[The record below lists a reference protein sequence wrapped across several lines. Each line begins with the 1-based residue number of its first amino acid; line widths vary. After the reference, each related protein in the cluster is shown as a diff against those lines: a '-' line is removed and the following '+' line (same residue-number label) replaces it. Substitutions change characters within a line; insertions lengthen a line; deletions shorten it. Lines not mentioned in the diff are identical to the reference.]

1 MASVTIQKW
10 TTAGACG
17 GQINHIY
24 RTREHYGNQDID
36 RALADRNEMAGTAEE
51 ARARIRETIAQVDAA
66 VPPQRVRTDRKT
78 IAELCIPAPRAG
90 MNDEDARRFL
100 TAACIELVHEPS
112 MHVVGIGLHGDEVH
126 EYINPDSKTRVQ
138 SRLHVHVLVVPDV
151 PGRGCNMKSWLTKS
165 RYRKIN
171 QLLDRV
177 CERELGYSYQDGTQS
192 RSRGDVER
200 VKLASQRAEAAELTA
215 KIDTLRQEKA
225 AAIAQIDMLRQKQTG
240 LTAQIDTQE
249 AQIRALT
256 ARNDKLQQETAEARR
271 MAQDALQEYQTAAG
285 RTQVE
290 QQRADELREEINRLD
305 VVRELSTVPEN
316 RTLNEAKSTA
326 RKAFVGDNV
335 VLPRREFES
344 ICSLAETCW
353 TNHKAVLQ
361 MQREK
366 DEAERNARFAEQAAE
381 QRARQIT
388 LEQAREQA
396 SRDRKLGRYERM
408 EREFPQVFREMDERM
423 HTRTIDHDRGRSR

>member
-10 TTAGACG
+10 STTAACG
-17 GQINHIY
+17 GQVSHIY
-24 RTREHYGNQDID
+24 RTREHYGNKDID
-36 RALADRNEMAGTAEE
+36 ATLADCNEMAGTAED
-51 ARARIRETIAQVDAA
+51 ARTRIRETIAQVDAA
-66 VPPQRVRTDRKT
+66 TPPKRVRADRKT

-90 MNDEDARRFL
+90 MSDQDARRFL
-100 TAACIELVHEPS
+100 TAACVELMQVTS

-126 EYINPDSKTRVQ
+126 EYVDPDSKSRVQ

-151 PGRGCNMKSWLTKS
+151 PGHGCNMKSWLTKS
-165 RYRKIN
+165 RYRELN

-177 CERELGYSYQDGTQS
+177 CERELGYSYQDGSGQ

-200 VKLASQRAEAAELTA
+200 MKQRSLQAEAAELTA
-215 KIDTLRQEKA
+215 KIDTMRQEAARLDTIRQQARLDAARAAQEADKAVERAKA
-225 AAIAQIDMLRQKQTG
+225 AELAQRQSEA
-240 LTAQIDTQE
+240 AQRQSE
-249 AQIRALT
+249 ALT
-256 ARNDKLQQETAEARR
+256 EATERR
-271 MAQDALQEYQTAAG
+271 
-285 RTQVE
+285 V
-290 QQRADELREEINRLD
+290 DELREEIDRLD

-316 RTLNEAKSTA
+316 RTLTEAKSTA
-326 RKAFVGDNV
+326 RKALIGDNV

-408 EREFPQVFREMDERM
+408 EREFPQVFQEMDERM
-423 HTRTIDHDRGRSR
+423 HTRTIDHDRGRNR

>member
-10 TTAGACG
+10 STTAACG
-17 GQINHIY
+17 GQVSHIY
-24 RTREHYGNQDID
+24 RTREHYGNKDID
-36 RALADRNEMAGTAEE
+36 ATLADCNEMAGTAED
-51 ARARIRETIAQVDAA
+51 ARTRIRETIAQVDAA
-66 VPPQRVRTDRKT
+66 TPPKRVRADRKT

-90 MNDEDARRFL
+90 MSDQDARRFL
-100 TAACIELVHEPS
+100 TAACVELMQVTS

-126 EYINPDSKTRVQ
+126 EYVDPDSKSRVQ

-165 RYRKIN
+165 RYRELN

-177 CERELGYSYQDGTQS
+177 CERELGYSYQDGSGQ

-200 VKLASQRAEAAELTA
+200 MKQRSLQAEAAELTA
-215 KIDTLRQEKA
+215 KIDTMRQEAARLDTIRQQARLDAARAAQEADKAVERAKA
-225 AAIAQIDMLRQKQTG
+225 AELAQRQSEA
-240 LTAQIDTQE
+240 AQRQSE
-249 AQIRALT
+249 ALT
-256 ARNDKLQQETAEARR
+256 EATERR
-271 MAQDALQEYQTAAG
+271 VG
-285 RTQVE
+285 
-290 QQRADELREEINRLD
+290 ELREEIDRLD

-316 RTLNEAKSTA
+316 RTLTEAKSTA
-326 RKAFVGDNV
+326 RKALIGDNV

-408 EREFPQVFREMDERM
+408 EREFPQVFQEMDERM

>member
-10 TTAGACG
+10 STAAACG
-17 GQINHIY
+17 GQVNHIY

-36 RALADRNEMAGTAEE
+36 RASADRNEMAGTAEE

-66 VPPQRVRTDRKT
+66 TPPKRIRADRKT
-78 IAELCIPAPRAG
+78 VAELCIPAPRVG
-90 MNDEDARRFL
+90 ISDQDARRFL
-100 TAACIELVHEPS
+100 TATCMELVRTPG

-126 EYINPDSKTRVQ
+126 AYVDPDSKNRVQ

-165 RYRKIN
+165 RYKEIN

-177 CERELGYSYQDGTQS
+177 CERELGYSYQDGSKQQ
-192 RSRGDVER
+192 SRGDVER
-200 VKLASQRAEAAELTA
+200 MKQRSMQAEVAELTA
-215 KIDTLRQEKA
+215 KIDTLRQEATRLDAARQEARQDAIKA
-225 AAIAQIDMLRQKQTG
+225 
-240 LTAQIDTQE
+240 TQE
-249 AQIRALT
+249 ADRATTRAKAAEQAQRRSEAAQKASEMQLEAAEQRLT
-256 ARNDKLQQETAEARR
+256 QLQS
-271 MAQDALQEYQTAAG
+271 
-285 RTQVE
+285 
-290 QQRADELREEINRLD
+290 RADELREEIDRLD
-305 VVRELSTVPEN
+305 IVRELSTVPEN
-316 RTLNEAKSTA
+316 RTLNEAKATV
-326 RKAFVGDNV
+326 RKSLIGDNV
-335 VLPRREFES
+335 TLPRREFES

-353 TNHKAVLQ
+353 TNHTAVLQ

-388 LEQAREQA
+388 LEQARERA

-408 EREFPQVFREMDERM
+408 EREFPQVFQEMDERI

>member
-10 TTAGACG
+10 STAAACG
-17 GQINHIY
+17 GQVNHIY

-36 RALADRNEMAGTAEE
+36 RALADRNEMAGTAAE
-51 ARARIRETIAQVDAA
+51 ARARIRETIAQVDA
-66 VPPQRVRTDRKT
+66 VTPPKRVRADRKT
-78 IAELCIPAPRAG
+78 VAELCIPAPRSG
-90 MNDEDARRFL
+90 MSDQDSRRFL
-100 TAACIELVHEPS
+100 TAACIELVNTPG

-126 EYINPDSKTRVQ
+126 EYVDPYSKTRVQ

-165 RYRKIN
+165 RYREIN

-177 CERELGYSYQDGTQS
+177 CERELGYSYQDGTRS
-192 RSRGDVER
+192 KSRGDVER
-200 VKLASQRAEAAELTA
+200 VKAESLRAEAAELTA
-215 KIDTLRQEKA
+215 KIDNLRHEAAELDKTSQKARQDAVRAIQEADKATARAKA
-225 AAIAQIDMLRQKQTG
+225 AEQ
-240 LTAQIDTQE
+240 
-249 AQIRALT
+249 
-256 ARNDKLQQETAEARR
+256 ARNASEAVQKHSE
-271 MAQDALQEYQTAAG
+271 A
-285 RTQVE
+285 QVE
-290 QQRADELREEINRLD
+290 QMQKRADELREEIDHLD
-305 VVRELSTVPEN
+305 VIRELSTVPEN
-316 RTLNEAKSTA
+316 RTLNEAKAAA
-326 RKAFVGDNV
+326 RRSLMGDNV
-335 VLPRREFES
+335 VIPRREFES

-353 TNHKAVLQ
+353 TNHTAVLR

-408 EREFPQVFREMDERM
+408 EREFPQVFREMDSRL
-423 HTRTIDHDRGRSR
+423 TRTVEHERTR